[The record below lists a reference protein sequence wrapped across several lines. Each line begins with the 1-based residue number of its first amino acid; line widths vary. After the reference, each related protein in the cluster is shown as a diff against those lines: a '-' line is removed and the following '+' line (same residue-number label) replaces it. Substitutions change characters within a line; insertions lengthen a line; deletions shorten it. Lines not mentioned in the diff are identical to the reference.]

1 MQFLLPLTT
10 LLLTLSTGVAAR
22 PSVVN
27 NLVAKDVNKSCDGV
41 CFSFFLSSYRYIYI
55 YIYI

>member
-41 CFSFFLSSYRYIYI
+41 CFSFFFIFI
-55 YIYI
+55 